1 MYYRNKKLLTV
12 FFIGVFNMNN
22 FRKIDE
28 NIQFP
33 EVTGNFIVVYED
45 QDIYLYGWIALDK
58 TFDDFCSF
66 LQEEIEY
73 SWGFEYADMNNYLIF
88 YIDMNDKNQ
97 LKEISDN
104 QYYQNIRKQ
113 DEIFIVVLHKKIK
126 YRIIENIPPV
136 YDWFMEDFSS
146 F

>member
-1 MYYRNKKLLTV
+1 MYYRNKKLLTL
-12 FFIGVFNMNN
+12 FFIEVFNMNN

-58 TFDDFCSF
+58 TFDNFYSF

-88 YIDMNDKNQ
+88 YIDMNDENQ

-104 QYYQNIRKQ
+104 QYY
-113 DEIFIVVLHKKIK
+113 
-126 YRIIENIPPV
+126 
-136 YDWFMEDFSS
+136 
-146 F
+146 